1 MELTKSIYEY
11 EDLQN
16 GIVERI
22 KSSLLPKTLV
32 KIETKTK
39 KKTYVD
45 YWYNYPCSFDTETTT
60 LDAYESWNQTD
71 EPIGFTYLY
80 QFNLFGRVFFF
91 RHYYEVI
98 NFLDKVADVFQTDE
112 KRLVIYVHNLSYEF
126 QFIKDWIDIDAE
138 SVFAVEKR
146 KVIKF
151 KDKRGIEYRD
161 SYKLTNMSLEKLTE
175 DYSIKYKK
183 KKEIM
188 DYSEYRDPYSDLDI
202 NTIEYSALDVLSLS
216 DALQG
221 FMNANNFHIWDTI
234 YTSTGIVR
242 TDVREHMFTH
252 SWKATHSLINRT
264 RLNKELYL
272 LMQDLKAGGNTH
284 ANREHVGKILYNLG
298 HGDFTSSYPYQM
310 ICNRSYPVGKWEKV
324 ELMKDG
330 MFDWNKYHMYVT
342 SNVVI
347 GRFTF
352 ENLRLRKD
360 KYIPIPYISASRA
373 LSTGFTYNQYG
384 YDNGRI
390 LSTSGFSTFAFY
402 DEEFIHCVLSQYEWD
417 SLIASDCYISKKG
430 HIIYTL
436 REKVFEY
443 YQKKTE
449 LKGIESK
456 KYEYM
461 KSKNCVNGIF
471 GMCYTDP
478 IQETI
483 IFNEDIMQ
491 LEKDCKKIDIDEALE
506 KYYNS
511 PKTFLPYQWGSYTA
525 MLGRVALQSMIDL
538 FDSHDVVYVDTDSC
552 FFLHPE
558 KYQDSINEYNQ
569 KLLAKYDIEKS
580 GVPNYAKTK
589 KGSIKYLG
597 IIDMEDNADEF
608 VTLGA
613 KKYAQVI
620 GTKFEIT
627 IAGVPKS
634 KGSVEMETIDN
645 FHCGFVFKDCDK
657 KRLRYNDERTI
668 RRVTT
673 DKGSFDVFSNI
684 AMLDTTYELDI
695 TDEFESLINFIQSGR
710 ENVYNFL

>member
-1 MELTKSIYEY
+1 MEIYKTINEIEDVNNGAVEKIYQALSEDVLVPVERKTKDKSIT
-11 EDLQN
+11 ED
-16 GIVERI
+16 
-22 KSSLLPKTLV
+22 
-32 KIETKTK
+32 
-39 KKTYVD
+39 
-45 YWYNYPCSFDTETTT
+45 WYNYPCSFDTETTT
-60 LDAYESWNQTD
+60 LDAHQGWNNTD

-91 RHYYEVI
+91 RHYYDVI
-98 NFLDKVADVFQTDE
+98 TFLDKVEDIFDTAN

-126 QFIKDWIDIDAE
+126 QFIKDWIGVDAQT
-138 SVFAVEKR
+138 VFAIERR

-151 KDKRGIEYRD
+151 RDKRGIEYRD
-161 SYKLTNMSLEKLTE
+161 SYKLTNMSLEKVTE
-175 DYSIKYKK
+175 DYSAIYKK
-183 KKEIM
+183 QKELM
-188 DYSEYRDPYSDLDI
+188 DYSIYRDPFSDLDI
-202 NTIEYSALDVLSLS
+202 DTINYSMLDVLSLS

-221 FMNANNFHIWDTI
+221 FMRANNFHIWDSI

-242 TDVREHMFTH
+242 NDVREHMFSH
-252 SWKATHSLINRT
+252 SWSATHALIERT
-264 RLNKELYL
+264 KLNKDLYL

-284 ANREHVGKILYNLG
+284 ANREYVGQILEHLG

-310 ICNRSYPVGKWEKV
+310 ICNRTYPIGRWEAHDF
-324 ELMKDG
+324 MKDG
-330 MFDWNKYHMYVT
+330 LFDKKDYDMMRAGH
-342 SNVVI
+342 VI
-347 GRFTF
+347 IARFTF

-360 KYIPIPYISASRA
+360 RYVPIPYISASRA
-373 LSTGFTYNQYG
+373 ISGGFSYNRHG

-390 LSTSGFSTFAFY
+390 LSTTGISTFAFY
-402 DEEFIHCVLSQYEWD
+402 DEEFIHCVLPQYEWD
-417 SLIASDCYISKKG
+417 ALSVSDCYVSKKG

-436 REKVFEY
+436 RQKVYEY

-449 LKGIESK
+449 LKGIDTM

-461 KSKNCVNGIF
+461 KAKNCVNGIF

-478 IQETI
+478 IRESI

-491 LEKDCKKIDIDEALE
+491 LEKDCKKIDIDEALQ
-506 KYYNS
+506 KYYKS

-538 FDSHDVVYVDTDSC
+538 FDPHDVVYVDTDSC

-558 KYQDSINEYNQ
+558 KYQSAIDEYNRQ
-569 KLLAKYDIEKS
+569 LLADYNAVRS
-580 GVPNYAKTK
+580 GIPNYADTI
-589 KGSIKYLG
+589 KGKRKYLG
-597 IIDMEDNADEF
+597 VIDMEDDADEF

-620 GTKFEIT
+620 DGKFEIT
-627 IAGVPKS
+627 IAGVPKE
-634 KGSVEMETIDN
+634 KGSEEMESIDN
-645 FHCGFVFKDCDK
+645 FHCGFVFRDCGK
-657 KRLRYNDERTI
+657 KRLRYNDETTI

-673 DKGSFDVFSNI
+673 EQGYFDVFSNI

-695 TDEFESLINFIQSGR
+695 TDEFESLINFIQTGR

>member
-1 MELTKSIYEY
+1 MEIYKTINEI
-11 EDLQN
+11 EDVKN
-16 GIVERI
+16 GAVEKIYQALSEDVLVPVERQTND
-22 KSSLLPKTLV
+22 KT
-32 KIETKTK
+32 ITEE
-39 KKTYVD
+39 
-45 YWYNYPCSFDTETTT
+45 WYNYPCSFDTETTT
-60 LDAYESWNQTD
+60 LDAHQGWNNTD

-91 RHYYEVI
+91 RHYYDVI
-98 NFLDKVADVFQTDE
+98 TFLDKVEDIFDTAN

-126 QFIKDWIDIDAE
+126 QFIKDWIGVDAQT
-138 SVFAVEKR
+138 VFAIERR

-151 KDKRGIEYRD
+151 RDKRGIEYRD

-175 DYSIKYKK
+175 DYSMIYKK
-183 KKEIM
+183 QKELM
-188 DYSEYRDPYSDLDI
+188 DYSIYRDPFSDLDI
-202 NTIEYSALDVLSLS
+202 DTINYSMLDVLSLS

-221 FMNANNFHIWDTI
+221 FMRANNFHIWDTI

-242 TDVREHMFTH
+242 NDVREHMFSH
-252 SWKATHSLINRT
+252 SWRATHALIERT
-264 RLNKELYL
+264 KLNKDLYL

-284 ANREHVGKILYNLG
+284 ANREYVGQILEHLG

-310 ICNRSYPVGKWEKV
+310 ICNRTYPVGRWEAHDFMKNG
-324 ELMKDG
+324 LFDMKDYDMMRAG
-330 MFDWNKYHMYVT
+330 YVI
-342 SNVVI
+342 I

-352 ENLRLRKD
+352 ENLRLKKD
-360 KYIPIPYISASRA
+360 RYVPIPYISASRA
-373 LSTGFTYNQYG
+373 ISGGFSYNEHG

-390 LSTSGFSTFAFY
+390 LSTTGISTFAFY
-402 DEEFIHCVLSQYEWD
+402 DEEFVHCVLTQYEWD
-417 SLIASDCYISKKG
+417 SLFVSDCYISKKG

-436 REKVFEY
+436 RQKVYEY

-449 LKGIESK
+449 LKGINIK

-461 KSKNCVNGIF
+461 KAKNCVNGIF

-478 IQETI
+478 IRETVV
-483 IFNEDIMQ
+483 FNEDIMQ
-491 LEKDCKKIDIDEALE
+491 LEKDCKKIDIDEALQ
-506 KYYNS
+506 KYYKS

-538 FDSHDVVYVDTDSC
+538 FDPHDVVYVDTDSC

-558 KYQDSINEYNQ
+558 KYQNAIDEYNRQ
-569 KLLAKYDIEKS
+569 LLANYNAVRS
-580 GVPNYAKTK
+580 GIPNYADTI
-589 KGSIKYLG
+589 KGKRKYLG
-597 IIDMEDNADEF
+597 VIDMEDDADEF

-620 GTKFEIT
+620 DGKFEIT
-627 IAGVPKS
+627 IAGVPKE
-634 KGSVEMETIDN
+634 KGSEEMESIDN
-645 FHCGFVFKDCDK
+645 FHCGFVFRDCGK
-657 KRLRYNDERTI
+657 KRLRYNDETTI

-673 DKGSFDVFSNI
+673 EQGYFDVFSNI

-695 TDEFESLINFIQSGR
+695 TDEFESLINFIQTGR

>member
-1 MELTKSIYEY
+1 MLGDNFVYEY
-11 EDLQN
+11 NDLEKGILED
-16 GIVERI
+16 I
-22 KSSLLPKTLV
+22 KNSLLDDIYVT
-32 KIETKTK
+32 IEKKTK
-39 KKTYVD
+39 KKTYQET
-45 YWYNYPCSFDTETTT
+45 WINYPCSFDTETTT
-60 LDAYESWNQTD
+60 LDAYEGWNQTD
-71 EPIGFTYLY
+71 EPVGFTYLY

-98 NFLDKVADVFQTDE
+98 DFLDKVEDVFRTDIYH
-112 KRLVIYVHNLSYEF
+112 LVIYVHNLSYEF
-126 QFIKDWIDIDAE
+126 QFIKDWIGIDAD

-175 DYSIKYKK
+175 DYSSFYKK

-188 DYSEYRDPYSDLDI
+188 NYSLYRDAFTELDMS
-202 NTIEYSALDVLSLS
+202 TIMYSALDVLSLS

-221 FMNANNFHIWDTI
+221 FMKANNFHIWDTI

-242 TDVREHMFTH
+242 NDVREHMFSH
-252 SWKATHSLINRT
+252 SWKATHTMINRT
-264 RLNKELYL
+264 KLNKELYL

-284 ANREHVGKILYNLG
+284 ANREYIGQILSNLG

-310 ICNRSYPVGKWEKV
+310 ICNRTYPIGKWEAHDF
-324 ELMKDG
+324 MKDG
-330 MFDWNKYHMYVT
+330 EFDATEYDILRQG
-342 SNVVI
+342 NVII

-352 ENLRLRKD
+352 VNLRLKKD
-360 KYIPIPYISASRA
+360 IYVPIPYLSASRA
-373 LSTGFTYNQYG
+373 IAGDYKFTEYG

-390 LSTSGFSTFAFY
+390 LSTTGTITLAFY
-402 DEEFIHCVLSQYEWD
+402 DEEFIHCVLPQYD
-417 SLIASDCYISKKG
+417 FDALYVSDAYISKKG

-478 IQETI
+478 IRETI
-483 IFNEDIMQ
+483 LFNADTMQ
-491 LEKDCKKIDIDEALE
+491 LEKDYTKIDIDEALE
-506 KYYNS
+506 KYYKS
-511 PKTFLPYQWGSYTA
+511 AKTFLPYQWGSYTA

-538 FDSHDVVYVDTDSC
+538 FDPHDVVYVDTDSC

-558 KYQDSINEYNQ
+558 KYHDTINNYNN
-569 KLLAKYDIEKS
+569 KLLADYNIIKS
-580 GVPNYAKTK
+580 GIPNYAVTK
-589 KGSIKYLG
+589 NGAIKYLG
-597 IIDMEDNADEF
+597 IIDMEENADEF

-620 GTKFEIT
+620 DGKFEIT

-634 KGSVEMETIDN
+634 KGSEEMETINN
-645 FHCGFVFKDCDK
+645 FHCGFVFRHCDK

-673 DKGSFDVFSNI
+673 DKGSFDTFSNI

-695 TDEFESLINFIQSGR
+695 TDEFESLVNFIQSGR
-710 ENVYNFL
+710 ENVYNFF